1 LLIADCNRASLMKVV
16 TAKEIQELDR
26 RAEAEYGISSRILME
41 NAGTGAVRVMEQHF
55 PRLYRSRVVVVCGKG
70 NNGGD
75 GLVVARHLVNGGASV
90 QVLLLAKKEE
100 VKGDAAV
107 NLGIAE
113 RSGIPLAEVTSGR
126 DLHKH
131 RESLVT
137 ADLIVDAILGTGLT
151 GPAQGIAAEAIQ
163 LLNSLGRPLVALD
176 LPSGLGSDDGLIQEP
191 CIRAQLTLTLALPKR
206 SLLLFPAARCAG
218 EVRVVDIG
226 IPRVLLTDSKLPV
239 DLTEPEEIRTALP
252 PRDPDAHKGTYGH
265 VLVLAGSPG
274 KTGAAA
280 LCSLA
285 ALRAGA
291 GLVTLAVPE
300 GLNDLMEVKLTE
312 VMTVGLPETEER
324 TVAFQARDALLGLME
339 GKRVLALGPGLSTHP
354 ETVRLVAS
362 LIQAAKIPLVIDADG
377 ITALARQPE
386 VLSKASVPVIL
397 TPHPGELG
405 RMLWVPKEEVIEK
418 RIPIAQKVTST
429 YNVTLVL
436 KGARTLIAEPG
447 GAVHINPTGNPG
459 MATAGVGDV
468 LTGVIAGLISQGL
481 APAIAAVVGV
491 YLHGLAGDLA
501 CQQLGPEAMIASDLL
516 EKLPEAIRALK
527 DGTAPRRAPF
537 LRHASWEADA
547 ST

>member
-1 LLIADCNRASLMKVV
+1 M
-16 TAKEIQELDR
+16 
-26 RAEAEYGISSRILME
+26 
-41 NAGTGAVRVMEQHF
+41 
-55 PRLYRSRVVVVCGKG
+55 
-70 NNGGD
+70 
-75 GLVVARHLVNGGASV
+75 
-90 QVLLLAKKEE
+90 
-100 VKGDAAV
+100 
-107 NLGIAE
+107 
-113 RSGIPLAEVTSGR
+113 
-126 DLHKH
+126 
-131 RESLVT
+131 
-137 ADLIVDAILGTGLT
+137 
-151 GPAQGIAAEAIQ
+151 
-163 LLNSLGRPLVALD
+163 
-176 LPSGLGSDDGLIQEP
+176 
-191 CIRAQLTLTLALPKR
+191 
-206 SLLLFPAARCAG
+206 
-218 EVRVVDIG
+218 VDIG

-239 DLTEPEEIRTALP
+239 DLTEPEEIQTALP
-252 PRDPDAHKGTYGH
+252 PRDPDSHKGTYGH

-285 ALRAGA
+285 ALRTGA

-354 ETVRLVAS
+354 ETVRLVTS

-386 VLSKASVPVIL
+386 VLSKASVPVVL

-501 CQQLGPEAMIASDLL
+501 CRELGPEAMIASDLL
-516 EKLPEAIRALK
+516 EKLPEAIRAFK
-527 DGTAPRRAPF
+527 DGTVPHRAPF
-537 LRHASWEADA
+537 LRHASWETGA

>member
-1 LLIADCNRASLMKVV
+1 MKVV

-26 RAEAEYGISSRILME
+26 RAEAEYGISSLILME
-41 NAGTGAVRVMEQHF
+41 NAGAGAVRAMEQHF

-75 GLVVARHLVNGGASV
+75 GLVVARHLVHGGASV

-107 NLGIAE
+107 NLGIAQ

-131 RESLVT
+131 RESLVA
-137 ADLIVDAILGTGLT
+137 ADLIVD
-151 GPAQGIAAEAIQ
+151 GI
-163 LLNSLGRPLVALD
+163 LVALD

-218 EVRVVDIG
+218 EVRVLDIG
-226 IPRVLLTDSKLPV
+226 IPRVLLTDSKLTV
-239 DLTEPEEIRTALP
+239 ELTEPEEIKTTLP

-324 TVAFQARDALLGLME
+324 TGAFPARDALD
-339 GKRVLALGPGLSTHP
+339 LSP
-354 ETVRLVAS
+354 
-362 LIQAAKIPLVIDADG
+362 
-377 ITALARQPE
+377 
-386 VLSKASVPVIL
+386 
-397 TPHPGELG
+397 
-405 RMLWVPKEEVIEK
+405 
-418 RIPIAQKVTST
+418 
-429 YNVTLVL
+429 
-436 KGARTLIAEPG
+436 
-447 GAVHINPTGNPG
+447 
-459 MATAGVGDV
+459 
-468 LTGVIAGLISQGL
+468 
-481 APAIAAVVGV
+481 
-491 YLHGLAGDLA
+491 
-501 CQQLGPEAMIASDLL
+501 
-516 EKLPEAIRALK
+516 
-527 DGTAPRRAPF
+527 
-537 LRHASWEADA
+537 
-547 ST
+547 

>member
-1 LLIADCNRASLMKVV
+1 MKVV

-100 VKGDAAV
+100 IKGDAAV

-113 RSGIPLAEVTSGR
+113 RSGISLAEVTSGR

-527 DGTAPRRAPF
+527 DGTVPRRTPF
-537 LRHASWEADA
+537 LRHASWEAGA

>member
-1 LLIADCNRASLMKVV
+1 MKVV
-16 TAKEIQELDR
+16 TAKEIRELDR
-26 RAEAEYGISSRILME
+26 RAEAEYGISSLILME
-41 NAGTGAVRVMEQHF
+41 NAGTGAVRAMEQHF

-113 RSGIPLAEVTSGR
+113 RSGVPLAEVTSGR

-226 IPRVLLTDSKLPV
+226 IPRVLLTDSKLLV
-239 DLTEPEEIRTALP
+239 DLTEPEEIRAALP

-265 VLVLAGSPG
+265 VLVLSGSPG

-386 VLSKASVPVIL
+386 VLSKASVPVVL

-516 EKLPEAIRALK
+516 EKLPEAIRAFK
-527 DGTAPRRAPF
+527 DGTVPRRAPF
-537 LRHASWEADA
+537 LRHASWEAGA

>member
-1 LLIADCNRASLMKVV
+1 MKVV

-324 TVAFQARDALLGLME
+324 TVAFQARDA
-339 GKRVLALGPGLSTHP
+339 
-354 ETVRLVAS
+354 
-362 LIQAAKIPLVIDADG
+362 
-377 ITALARQPE
+377 
-386 VLSKASVPVIL
+386 
-397 TPHPGELG
+397 
-405 RMLWVPKEEVIEK
+405 
-418 RIPIAQKVTST
+418 
-429 YNVTLVL
+429 
-436 KGARTLIAEPG
+436 
-447 GAVHINPTGNPG
+447 
-459 MATAGVGDV
+459 
-468 LTGVIAGLISQGL
+468 
-481 APAIAAVVGV
+481 
-491 YLHGLAGDLA
+491 
-501 CQQLGPEAMIASDLL
+501 
-516 EKLPEAIRALK
+516 
-527 DGTAPRRAPF
+527 
-537 LRHASWEADA
+537 
-547 ST
+547 

>member
-1 LLIADCNRASLMKVV
+1 MKVV
-16 TAKEIQELDR
+16 TAKEMHELDR
-26 RAEAEYGISSRILME
+26 RAAAEYGVSSLILME
-41 NAGTGAVRVMEQHF
+41 NAGAGAVREMERHF
-55 PRLYRSRVVVVCGKG
+55 PRVCRSRVAVVCGKG

-75 GLVVARHLVNGGASV
+75 GLVVARHLANRGASV
-90 QVLLLAKKEE
+90 QVLLLAKKDDL
-100 VKGDAAV
+100 KGDAAI

-113 RSGIPLAEVTSGR
+113 KAGISLAEVITVR

-131 RESLVT
+131 REALAA

-151 GPAQGIAAEAIQ
+151 GPPRGIAVEAIE
-163 LLNSLGRPLVALD
+163 LLNTLGRPLVALD
-176 LPSGLGSDDGLIQEP
+176 LPSGLGADDGHIQEP
-191 CIRAQLTLTLALPKR
+191 CIRAQLTLTFALPKR
-206 SLLLFPAARCAG
+206 SLLLFPAAQCAG

-226 IPRVLLTDSKLPV
+226 IPRVLSTDPELPV
-239 DLTEPEEIRTALP
+239 NLTEDEEVRAALP

-280 LCSLA
+280 LCSLG
-285 ALRAGA
+285 ALRVGA
-291 GLVTLAVPE
+291 GLVTCAVPE

-324 TVAFQARDALLGLME
+324 TVAYQAREPLLGLME

-354 ETVRLVAS
+354 DTARLVAAI
-362 LIQAAKIPLVIDADG
+362 IQSAKIPLIIDADG

-386 VLSKASVPVIL
+386 VLSKASVPLIL

-405 RMLWVPKEEVIEK
+405 RLLWVPKEEVVEK

-429 YNVTLVL
+429 YDVHLVL

-447 GAVHINPTGNPG
+447 GAIYVNPTGNPG
-459 MATAGVGDV
+459 MASGGVGDV
-468 LTGVIAGLISQGL
+468 LTGMIAGLVSQGL
-481 APAIAAVVGV
+481 PPTLAAVVGV

-501 CQQLGPEAMIASDLL
+501 CQDLGPEAMIATDLL
-516 EKLPEAIRALK
+516 DRLPEAIRAVR
-527 DGTAPRRAPF
+527 DGALPLRTPF
-537 LRHASWEADA
+537 PPSSPGESASFI
-547 ST
+547 